1 MADST
6 SGYGPG
12 GSWMDRAA
20 HLTAR
25 LRTLLEPERDADP
38 ADAPLPPR
46 RRAAPDSGTRADGG
60 EGAGQLT
67 ALAGTAASAALAAQ
81 LVRPRSVH
89 WPRAVLAG
97 TIATLAYDAE
107 TVVETVRGE
116 RKFGTS
122 SRVPPRFGFEDPRA
136 QLGRLAAGIGMAGFY
151 AAFVHGRLPGP
162 SMVHG
167 MLYGAAEA
175 VTRGW
180 GGPAALLARLLPEAR
195 IPVASG
201 DGLARDGE
209 SAGERLRRH
218 LVFGAVVAV
227 VYAAGTRD

>member
-12 GSWMDRAA
+12 GTWVDRAA

-25 LRTLLEPERDADP
+25 VRTLLEPERDGDP

-46 RRAAPDSGTRADGG
+46 RRDAPVSGKRG
-60 EGAGQLT
+60 EGAGQLK

-81 LVRPRSVH
+81 LIRPRSVH

-107 TVVETVRGE
+107 TVVETVRGQ

-122 SRVPPRFGFEDPRA
+122 SRVPPRLGFEDPRA
-136 QLGRLAAGIGMAGFY
+136 HLGRLAAGIGMAGFY

-162 SMVHG
+162 GLVHG

-180 GGPAALLARLLPEAR
+180 GGPAALLARLLPDAR

-201 DGLARDGE
+201 DGLAREGE
-209 SAGERLRRH
+209 SAGERMRRH

-227 VYAAGTRD
+227 VYAGGDRD